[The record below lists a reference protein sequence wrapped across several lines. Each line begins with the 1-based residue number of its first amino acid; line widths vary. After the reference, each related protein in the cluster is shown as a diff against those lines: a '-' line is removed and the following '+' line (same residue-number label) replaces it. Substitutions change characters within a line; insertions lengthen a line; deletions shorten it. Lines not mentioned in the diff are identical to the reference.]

1 MGGFFGAVSKKD
13 CVLDIFF
20 GVDYH
25 SHLSARRGGMVVYD
39 EVKGFTRQI
48 HNIESSPF
56 RTKFEGDLADFKG
69 NSGIGCISDTDP
81 QPLVMSCKLG
91 TFAVV
96 TVGLLTNIEELKEE
110 LCVQARK
117 HFLRGY
123 ESEKALEPDYEKRLP
138 LMRRFC
144 NLFSYAR
151 LIRCIAEEVPNAPEW
166 MVSLKARLTGKIQQL
181 ECLK

>member
-39 EVKGFTRQI
+39 EVKGFSRQI

-81 QPLVMSCKLG
+81 QPLLVRSHLG
-91 TFAVV
+91 LFAVA
-96 TVGLLTNIEELKEE
+96 TVGVINNAE
-110 LCVQARK
+110 
-117 HFLRGY
+117 
-123 ESEKALEPDYEKRLP
+123 ALVEQY
-138 LMRRFC
+138 F
-144 NLFSYAR
+144 
-151 LIRCIAEEVPNAPEW
+151 
-166 MVSLKARLTGKIQQL
+166 TG
-181 ECLK
+181 